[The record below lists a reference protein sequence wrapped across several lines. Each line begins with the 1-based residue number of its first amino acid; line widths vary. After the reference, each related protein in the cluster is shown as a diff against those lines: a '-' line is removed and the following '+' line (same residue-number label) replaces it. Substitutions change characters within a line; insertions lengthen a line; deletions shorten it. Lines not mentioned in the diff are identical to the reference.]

1 MHSFHV
7 MTIDN
12 FFVSHI
18 LAYVF
23 LIFQKLSTRNNILY
37 DYPLQGTAVSIMAGA
52 QLKTLVEFSV
62 SLLHEKTKVTQL

>member
-1 MHSFHV
+1 

-23 LIFQKLSTRNNILY
+23 LIFQKLTTRNNKLY
-37 DYPLQGTAVSIMAGA
+37 DYPLQVKAVSIMAGA
-52 QLKTLVEFSV
+52 QPKTLVEFSI
-62 SLLHEKTKVTQL
+62 SLLHEKIKVTQS